1 MTFIGSSAIGLARL
15 IKLRSWFN
23 QFDDNETIKENSC
36 ACFACSLSSQQT
48 SCSDAI
54 SLSGVDASI
63 TFCLPRLQMYPLK
76 YQGLLMTEA
85 ADGSAQG
92 YKCS

>member
-1 MTFIGSSAIGLARL
+1 MTSIGTSAIGLARL

-23 QFDDNETIKENSC
+23 QFDGNETIKENSC
-36 ACFACSLSSQQT
+36 ACFACNLSSQQT

-63 TFCLPRLQMYPLK
+63 TFCLPQLQMYAHK

-85 ADGSAQG
+85 ADESVQG
-92 YKCS
+92 